1 MADKVGSVYIE
12 ASVDTTG
19 VIQAGKAISGV
30 ADKMESDLKSVGNA
44 ADTMSDKLNESG
56 KSVSRFGI
64 ELSTADQKL
73 GRFIDLQG
81 RVREATGRFTTGMLA
96 NGESV
101 KSFNQNIS
109 AAGNETEKTGNKLS
123 GFGRNATAV
132 GVQLQDIAVQAQ
144 AGTSAFVILGQQGSQ
159 LASSF
164 GPGGAVFGAVIAIAS
179 AIGGVLYESM
189 KKAGKAM
196 EELPEELQKQ
206 LDEIKSRYE
215 EVDEASKAAFSQV
228 ELGKATA
235 EHEKQE
241 SALIRLKK
249 KHDEITE
256 ALRKQGKSSNLGL
269 ELTEKMIAKAEARLK
284 GQTLLI
290 EKLSSTL
297 SEGAASGAKGISEEF
312 DSDEKT
318 AAELATQI
326 KIATI
331 RINDGE
337 LAARRFAASQVL
349 GLKAVEMLPKPLD
362 EAIDNLYK
370 LEQQQLKDT
379 EAAKERVKQAKEL
392 EKTLERIQRGEA
404 QAEEQFAKERAA
416 EDKLKADEKRKV
428 TTEFE
433 SVQTGIRNDL
443 ETPAQQ
449 ADRELAERLAV
460 IGRYGEQEKLNRD
473 QIRALEVQ
481 AESAHQKQI
490 TDIRKSE
497 EAARSQTMQSTL
509 SAFGDMFG
517 NLADIAKE
525 GGEKTFKQYKL
536 LASAQAAISAALAI
550 TNVLANPLIP
560 YPLNVGLAASV
571 GTLAAVQIAKIQGQ
585 SYSAG
590 GGKLYGGPVQA
601 GGMYPVT
608 EDGRPEILKQ
618 GNRQYLLPGSRGG
631 EVVSNR
637 DMQPAGGGGGIVI
650 NYNPTIYAQ
659 DADFEAIMAGQPEA
673 VLNAVRMGLASE
685 GRTL

>member
-1 MADKVGSVYIE
+1 MAEKVGSVYIE

-179 AIGGVLYESM
+179 AIGGVLYTSLKNASGAM
-189 KKAGKAM
+189 K
-196 EELPEELQKQ
+196 ELPEEMQKQ
-206 LDEIKSRYE
+206 LEEIKKRYSE
-215 EVDEASKAAFSQV
+215 IDEASRAAFTQV
-228 ELGKATA
+228 ELGKINTQY
-235 EHEKQE
+235 EKQKAVVDGLKSSIKFYSE
-241 SALIRLKK
+241 EIKNGNQAAGQNVLALTIRLKSAQK
-249 KHDEITE
+249 ELENIASLQTRVGQE
-256 ALRKQGKSSNLGL
+256 LAGANVTGKLEDGL
-269 ELTEKMIAKAEARLK
+269 KD
-284 GQTLLI
+284 
-290 EKLSSTL
+290 STN
-297 SEGAASGAKGISEEF
+297 
-312 DSDEKT
+312 
-318 AAELATQI
+318 AAEQLAAQLQTAVL
-326 KIATI
+326 KIT
-331 RINDGE
+331 DGE
-337 LAARRFAASQVL
+337 LAARRYAAAQTL
-349 GLKAVEMLPKPLD
+349 GLKAGEQLPQQIDDLIVKHYQLEEALKLNNEQRKAALELQRESRAELD
-362 EAIDNLYK
+362 RELQAELAAIDAKNKAQANVSGIIAGGDGSPAAKAAAEAEAKIAVLQRDAAAQLITAEQAAEAIIAVED
-370 LEQQQLKDT
+370 Q
-379 EAAKERVKQAKEL
+379 KQAEL
-392 EKTLERIQRGEA
+392 TRIANEGA
-404 QAEEQFAKERAA
+404 
-416 EDKLKADEKRKV
+416 EKRKQ
-428 TTEFE
+428 F
-433 SVQTGIRNDL
+433 S
-443 ETPAQQ
+443 QQ
-449 ADRELAERLAV
+449 A
-460 IGRYGEQEKLNRD
+460 
-473 QIRALEVQ
+473 
-481 AESAHQKQI
+481 
-490 TDIRKSE
+490 T
-497 EAARSQTMQSTL
+497 QSTL
-509 SAFGDMFG
+509 GAFGDLFG

-525 GGEKTFKQYKL
+525 GGEKTFKQYKM

-571 GTLAAVQIAKIQGQ
+571 GALAAVQIAKIQGQ
-585 SYSAG
+585 QYSAG
-590 GGKLYGGPVQA
+590 GGRLYGGPVQA

-637 DMQPAGGGGGIVI
+637 DMQQAGGGGGIVI